1 MKIMM
6 TRFFPNSL
14 ISPTKLA
21 ETNQRLDDILVSLT
35 MKNEKVSR
43 SEAETKVKE
52 VVEARVERVLA
63 GMKH

>member
-1 MKIMM
+1 MM